1 MAIIMGT
8 QNNAFNY
15 KEWLDLYW
23 KYFQLHSE
31 QRIKMVQFYLS
42 LIVVLFG
49 ALFTL
54 HSMEIRIVTAEVVV
68 SIGIGV
74 ISLVFA
80 CLDHRTSML
89 IKDVENALKKLE
101 AMTFPGRE
109 DMPLKLFT
117 YSEQND
123 RGRIYFSY
131 SKCIRFSESA
141 ISVLGFVLAWMTCV
155 GIF

>member
-1 MAIIMGT
+1 MDT
-8 QNNAFNY
+8 QNSALNY
-15 KEWLDLYW
+15 KDWLDLYW

-54 HSMEIRIVTAEVVV
+54 HSMETRIITAEIGI
-68 SIGIGV
+68 SIGIGI

-80 CLDHRTSML
+80 VLDHRTSIL
-89 IKDVENALKKLE
+89 IKDAENAIKAIE
-101 AMTFPGRE
+101 ASTFQNRE
-109 DMPLKLFT
+109 DLPLKLFT
-117 YSEQND
+117 YSEEND

-131 SKCIRFSESA
+131 SRCIRFPEFA
-141 ISVLGFVLAWMTCV
+141 ISILGFILAWMICADL
-155 GIF
+155 F

>member
-1 MAIIMGT
+1 MGA
-8 QNNAFNY
+8 QNNVLNY
-15 KEWLDLYW
+15 KDWLDLYW

-54 HSMEIRIVTAEVVV
+54 HSMEIRIVTAEVGV

-89 IKDVENALKKLE
+89 IKDVENAFKKIE
-101 AMTFPGRE
+101 TATFPGRKE
-109 DMPLKLFT
+109 MSLKLFT

-131 SKCIRFSESA
+131 SKCIRFSESV
-141 ISVLGFVLAWMTCV
+141 ISILGFALAWTICI